1 MAPTLRPKKSTTGLE
16 DSSPPSTTIVDS
28 SQPAMTTTTTG
39 FQDLDNSSVITSDR
53 FEMLLRSIQ
62 ANQLNID
69 NNQATIQAL
78 ISKLDRTSSVLENTS
93 KRLLDLSDQVES
105 INLIVSENIPQEI
118 QSSIASAKNDLHI
131 DFSTTIANFST
142 KVYQDLNTHH
152 SESIQC
158 FKSQATN
165 IAHLA
170 SDGADLSKTLSF
182 VQDSTLSK
190 LDVERIVVQKWQDEL
205 NPHIQSHYDLQK
217 EVTTRFSELDTTIQS
232 TIDNHPIIQQFTS
245 TSSPSTI
252 RPRPPTQSSFGFH
265 QSDSKDFSV
274 SKLQKELKDIKLFGH
289 TLKELEIFWDAILR
303 AFTNLCKNQPYPYY
317 RDLRPSFDFH
327 LHLVGDIMKTKL
339 SQLEYEQ
346 GSRNYKSFSDVLR
359 LFLFTHTTISEETCP
374 KVYLRLLSLCDLRD
388 GFKVLQEL
396 IFSSSPQ
403 LSGDYYD
410 YRTDIAHLNV
420 KPGEQLSKFYQRVIA
435 LSTEIQLA
443 NIPNGDMAEL
453 AQHYISILRSTQ
465 CPTII
470 GILTPY
476 WKQITTHRRDPKH
489 LSKPLP
495 WTFKEVYDDLINSN
509 IFTIPSIGLSS
520 TPSLSDPIVAR
531 GSTKPVPTTVKIHH
545 TKNGRRFLTLNK
557 PSDTHSRE
565 NTHERQSPH
574 QPPPCTL
581 CLNKHVNP
589 WHGSDS
595 CPYKHPTHILPKD
608 VRERVMQHNALHG
621 AEKRDFSK
629 DQDTPDQHKQPPQ
642 DTGHSAIT
650 PSEEFQSPDTQPII
664 PTNNIQSTP
673 TDVDPDLEI
682 IETEYFDLPT
692 PPATANKA
700 VLSPTNDKLYSDVD
714 PDEIITD
721 HLQYISYYS

>member
-1 MAPTLRPKKSTTGLE
+1 MAPTLRPKKTTTGLE

-28 SQPAMTTTTTG
+28 SQPAMTTTTTS

-158 FKSQATN
+158 FKSQAAN

-170 SDGADLSKTLSF
+170 SDVKDLSKTLSF

-205 NPHIQSHYDLQK
+205 DPHIQSHYDLQK

-232 TIDNHPIIQQFTS
+232 TINNHPIIQQFTS

-274 SKLQKELKDIKLFGH
+274 SKLQKELKDIKLFG
-289 TLKELEIFWDAILR
+289 
-303 AFTNLCKNQPYPYY
+303 
-317 RDLRPSFDFH
+317 
-327 LHLVGDIMKTKL
+327 
-339 SQLEYEQ
+339 
-346 GSRNYKSFSDVLR
+346 
-359 LFLFTHTTISEETCP
+359 TCP

-629 DQDTPDQHKQPPQ
+629 DQDTPDQHKVMSIL
-642 DTGHSAIT
+642 TW
-650 PSEEFQSPDTQPII
+650 
-664 PTNNIQSTP
+664 
-673 TDVDPDLEI
+673 
-682 IETEYFDLPT
+682 
-692 PPATANKA
+692 K
-700 VLSPTNDKLYSDVD
+700 
-714 PDEIITD
+714 
-721 HLQYISYYS
+721 